1 MARVP
6 ENATVRD
13 MATMAALRP
22 ERSDIIPAAREPAD
36 TPKKKDTRASAKKKC
51 VVNLI
56 TVHVVKKYSHLL
68 ASHARSH
75 TRSKSVTIVC
85 NQKLQSKVTD
95 PQVPSTKQAS
105 SENRPVFPHL
115 QFGEEEKVKKKW
127 AGKLIIVPICL
138 NSGCAIPKTAM
149 NM

>member
-36 TPKKKDTRASAKKKC
+36 TPKKKDTRASAKKN
-51 VVNLI
+51 VRNFFI
-56 TVHVVKKYSHLL
+56 QVVKKYSHIL

-85 NQKLQSKVTD
+85 NQKLQSKVTLD

-115 QFGEEEKVKKKW
+115 QFGEEKKFTKN
-127 AGKLIIVPICL
+127 GRG
-138 NSGCAIPKTAM
+138 N
-149 NM
+149 